1 VKQKIIIE
9 IRGGVLVAVY
19 ARDPAIEVLLV
30 DWDDDV
36 EAGSTQVSVPFPV
49 DALGQMPEDTKA
61 AVGERGARQICS
73 LSRPPC

>member
-19 ARDPAIEVLLV
+19 AQDPAIEVLLV

-36 EAGSTQVSVPFPV
+36 EAGSTRVSVPFPV
-49 DALGQMPEDTKA
+49 DALDQMPAETKA
-61 AVGERGARQICS
+61 AVGEHGSRQNCS
-73 LSRPPC
+73 TR